1 MYSEDEYLM
10 ISGIQHYLFCK
21 RQRALIHIENEW
33 SENTFTKNGEIIH
46 KKTDNPMIKEK
57 RERKIISRAMPV
69 SSKELGISGILDTIE
84 FHKANEGIKIVG
96 KQGYRNPIIV
106 EYKSGKEKKY
116 QYDKAQLM
124 AEALCIEEM
133 FATKIKKGY
142 IYYHKTD
149 ERLEIEFNNDLR
161 NLTIDTIFEMHQAY
175 QAKKIPSASYY
186 RKCNLCSLN
195 DKCLPRLTKKY
206 KSINNYIYGE
216 VLW

>member
-33 SENTFTKNGEIIH
+33 GDNAFTKNGEIIH
-46 KKTDNPMIKEK
+46 NKTDNPLIKEK
-57 RERKIISRAMPV
+57 RGRKIISRAMPV
-69 SSKELGISGILDTIE
+69 SSKKLGISGILDTIE
-84 FHKANEGIKIVG
+84 FYKANEGIKIFG
-96 KQGYRNPIIV
+96 KKGYWNPIIV

-133 FATKIKKGY
+133 FTTEIKKGY
-142 IYYHKTD
+142 IYYNKTD
-149 ERLEIEFNNDLR
+149 ERLEIEFDNNLR
-161 NLTIDTIFEMHQAY
+161 KLTIGTIFEMHKAY
-175 QAKKIPSASYY
+175 QEKNIPTASYY

-206 KSINNYIYGE
+206 KSISNYIYGE
-216 VLW
+216 ELW